1 MKKLFSIMVA
11 VWYLCFSTI
20 ASASGLD
27 EFLSANNKAKKGYFK
42 NISVYGVGEK
52 IDDKNHSGIG
62 FKYDSDYTDFVLEK
76 GEDYKKS
83 SIVQRIDIDEMFYT
97 KLGLGYL
104 SIEEMIE
111 GNNKFISQ
119 FSYGAEVGYGN
130 DRNYNVAVGYVA
142 NKLTKA
148 GLANTTSKT
157 IYTEAVIKQD
167 TEIGSIDAV
176 LAYQI
181 AEAYDKKVSD
191 YSVSLGYYPIDDIR
205 MGAKYNSLD
214 SDSNDYKILAGV
226 NYNFEDFNNLSKGS
240 WSPAVM
246 LTSNVSEN
254 VSLFAEYR
262 ENISN
267 RSLKIRDTFESQI
280 STNEIVA
287 KKINPEEFK
296 KRTTAKPVPTFKS
309 FSMLEDTVYN
319 GTLTATST
327 LSLIFAKVSNPA
339 NGTVTISSNGAF
351 TYTPNTDYFGTDSF
365 KYSVSNGIVTVEQ
378 TVNITITDVV
388 EADTQAPTLSS
399 TTQTFTT
406 TAGTALTLVTVT
418 ATDTVDGNVTVVQS
432 GQTVDFNTVGTYN
445 VVYTATDSAN
455 NSASITHT
463 YTVNPVP
470 NNAPVAT
477 NVSLDAGGG
486 ETIVHNLNANI
497 SDAEDADSALT
508 ITVVSAPTHGSL
520 VWSGNQFTYTVS
532 DNFGY
537 AGPDSF
543 TYYVTDTNSSTST
556 TKTVNIANIVDF

>member
-52 IDDKNHSGIG
+52 IDDKNYSGIG

-287 KKINPEEFK
+287 KRINPEEFK

-351 TYTPNTDYFGTDSF
+351 TYTPNTNYNGTDSF

-378 TVNITITDVV
+378 TVNITITDVAEIV
-388 EADTQAPTLSS
+388 PISTPTISMA
-399 TTQTFTT
+399 TQTIGDGRGGFDINV
-406 TAGTALTLVTVT
+406 GNPTVT
-418 ATDTVDGNVTVVQS
+418 
-432 GQTVDFNTVGTYN
+432 N
-445 VVYTATDSAN
+445 VVAGA
-455 NSASITHT
+455 T
-463 YTVNPVP
+463 YTLTSNPFG
-470 NNAPVAT
+470 
-477 NVSLDAGGG
+477 SM
-486 ETIVHNLNANI
+486 
-497 SDAEDADSALT
+497 LT
-508 ITVVSAPTHGSL
+508 I
-520 VWSGNQFTYTVS
+520 
-532 DNFGY
+532 
-537 AGPDSF
+537 
-543 TYYVTDTNSSTST
+543 NSSTGQMTWHGDLFGNGT
-556 TKTVNIANIVDF
+556 TTETITIRVTNPDTGTASSSFSLSVFDNL

>member
-20 ASASGLD
+20 ASASGL
-27 EFLSANNKAKKGYFK
+27 ENFLSNNNNAKKGYFK
-42 NISVYGVGEK
+42 NISVYGVGKKEN
-52 IDDKNHSGIG
+52 DKNYSGIG

-104 SIEEMIE
+104 SIEEMIN

-119 FSYGAEVGYGN
+119 FSYGAELGYGN
-130 DRNYNVAVGYVA
+130 DKNYNLAFGYVA

-167 TEIGSIDAV
+167 TEIGSVDAV

-181 AEAYDKKVSD
+181 AEAYNKKVSD

-205 MGAKYNSLD
+205 MGAKYDSLD
-214 SDSNDYKILAGV
+214 SDSNNYKVLAGV
-226 NYNFEDFNNLSKGS
+226 NYNFEDLDNFSKGS

-246 LTSNVSEN
+246 LTSNVSKN
-254 VSLFAEYR
+254 VSIFAEYGK
-262 ENISN
+262 NISN
-267 RSLKIRDTFESQI
+267 ISLKIRDTFESQI

-296 KRTTAKPVPTFKS
+296 KRTTSKPVPTFKS

-351 TYTPNTDYFGTDSF
+351 TYTPNSNYNGTDSF
-365 KYSVSNGIVTVEQ
+365 KYSVNNGIVTVEQ
-378 TVNITITDVV
+378 TVNITITDVAEIV
-388 EADTQAPTLSS
+388 PISTPTISMANQTVNDEGGGSTQIVGTPTVTNVVAGATYTLTSNPFGSMLTINSS
-399 TTQTFTT
+399 TGQMTWNGDLFGDQT
-406 TAGTALTLVTVT
+406 
-418 ATDTVDGNVTVVQS
+418 
-432 GQTVDFNTVGTYN
+432 
-445 VVYTATDSAN
+445 
-455 NSASITHT
+455 
-463 YTVNPVP
+463 
-470 NNAPVAT
+470 
-477 NVSLDAGGG
+477 
-486 ETIVHNLNANI
+486 E
-497 SDAEDADSALT
+497 T
-508 ITVVSAPTHGSL
+508 ITVKVT
-520 VWSGNQFTYTVS
+520 N
-532 DNFGY
+532 
-537 AGPDSF
+537 PD
-543 TYYVTDTNSSTST
+543 TGTDTTSFSL
-556 TKTVNIANIVDF
+556 TVVNNL

>member
-1 MKKLFSIMVA
+1 MKKLFSILMVLS
-11 VWYLCFSTI
+11 YICFST
-20 ASASGLD
+20 ATASGL
-27 EFLSANNKAKKGYFK
+27 ENFLSTNNKAKKGYFK

-104 SIEEMIE
+104 SIEELID

-119 FSYGAEVGYGN
+119 FSYGAELGFGN

-191 YSVSLGYYPIDDIR
+191 YSVSIGYYPIDDIR

-267 RSLKIRDTFESQI
+267 RSLKIRDAFESQI

-287 KKINPEEFK
+287 KRINPEEFK
-296 KRTTAKPVPTFKS
+296 KRTTSKPVPTFKS

-351 TYTPNTDYFGTDSF
+351 TYTPNTNYNGTDSF
-365 KYSVSNGIVTVEQ
+365 KYSVSNGIVSVQQ

-418 ATDTVDGNVTVVQS
+418 ATDTVDGSVTVVQS

-470 NNAPVAT
+470 NNAPVASD
-477 NVSLDAGGG
+477 VSLDAGGG

-497 SDAEDADSALT
+497 SDAEDSDSALT

-520 VWSGNQFTYTVS
+520 VWSGNQFTYTVTDGS
-532 DNFGY
+532 FY
-537 AGPDSF
+537 AGSDSF
-543 TYYVTDTNSSTST
+543 TYYVTDTNGSTST
-556 TKTVNIANIVDF
+556 TKTVSMSGISDS

>member
-20 ASASGLD
+20 ASASGL
-27 EFLSANNKAKKGYFK
+27 ENFLSNNNNAKKGYFK
-42 NISVYGVGEK
+42 NISVYGVGKKEN
-52 IDDKNHSGIG
+52 DKNYSGIG

-119 FSYGAEVGYGN
+119 FSYGAELGYGN
-130 DRNYNVAVGYVA
+130 DKNYNLAFGYVA

-167 TEIGSIDAV
+167 TEIGSVDAV
-176 LAYQI
+176 LVYQI
-181 AEAYDKKVSD
+181 AEAYNKKVSD
-191 YSVSLGYYPIDDIR
+191 YSLSLGYYPIDDIR
-205 MGAKYNSLD
+205 MGAKYDSLD
-214 SDSNDYKILAGV
+214 SDSNNYKVLAGV
-226 NYNFEDFNNLSKGS
+226 NYNFENLDNFSKGS

-254 VSLFAEYR
+254 LSLFAEYR

-287 KKINPEEFK
+287 KRINPEVYSQKVAK
-296 KRTTAKPVPTFKS
+296 KETAS
-309 FSMLEDTVYN
+309 
-319 GTLTATST
+319 A
-327 LSLIFAKVSNPA
+327 PA
-339 NGTVTISSNGAF
+339 
-351 TYTPNTDYFGTDSF
+351 
-365 KYSVSNGIVTVEQ
+365 
-378 TVNITITDVV
+378 
-388 EADTQAPTLSS
+388 
-399 TTQTFTT
+399 
-406 TAGTALTLVTVT
+406 
-418 ATDTVDGNVTVVQS
+418 
-432 GQTVDFNTVGTYN
+432 
-445 VVYTATDSAN
+445 
-455 NSASITHT
+455 
-463 YTVNPVP
+463 
-470 NNAPVAT
+470 NNAPLAT
-477 NVSLDAGGG
+477 DVSLDAGGG

-497 SDAEDADSALT
+497 SDAEDSDSALT

-520 VWSGNQFTYTVS
+520 VWSGNQFTYTVTDGS
-532 DNFGY
+532 FY
-537 AGPDSF
+537 AGSDSF
-543 TYYVTDTNSSTST
+543 TYYVTDTNGSISD
-556 TKTVNIANIVDF
+556 TKIVSIVDITDI